1 MNELINLKSKSG
13 FYFLIAFVTLL
24 MVACST
30 DVPSGPSFEE
40 QLKKDKE
47 IINTYIVSKGVNA
60 PTDPNDYGVRYSYTS
75 VGTGITPIVD
85 DSVKV
90 NYTLR
95 LLPSEVQIEKTTAPV
110 TFLLGRLIP
119 GWQIG
124 LPLIKEGSV
133 AKLYIPSGWGYGA
146 YPSGSIPANSNLIFE
161 IELLKVI
168 SQLQKDTV
176 LINSFLTAKSIST
189 LRDPSGLRYQSTLQG
204 TGATPTDASTVSF
217 KYTGKLING
226 AEEGVTFE
234 TSTVPVKIKMTD
246 LIKGLKVGLK
256 FMKVGGKATFYI
268 PSTMAYGYAGTTDGK
283 IPARANL
290 IFEIELTA
298 VE

>member
-1 MNELINLKSKSG
+1 MKNKLINLLFVVGG
-13 FYFLIAFVTLL
+13 FLFVNS
-24 MVACST
+24 CSLDSPT
-30 DVPSGPSFEE
+30 GPTFDE
-40 QLKKDKE
+40 QLKKDRA
-47 IINTYIVSKGVNA
+47 IINEYIVSKGITA
-60 PTDPNDYGVRYSYTS
+60 PTDPGDYGVRYSYTS
-75 VGTGITPIVD
+75 IGTGITPIGD
-85 DSVKV
+85 DSIKV

-95 LLPSEVQIEKTTAPV
+95 LLPSETQIEKTTTPYQN
-110 TFLLGRLIP
+110 LLAKTIP

-133 AKLYIPSGWGYGA
+133 VKLFVPSGWAYGQ
-146 YPSGSIPANSNLIFE
+146 SSLGSIPANSNLIFE

-176 LINSFLTAKSIST
+176 IINSYLAAKSIT
-189 LRDPSGLRYQSTLQG
+189 TIRDLSGLRYQTTLQG
-204 TGATPTDASTVSF
+204 TGTVPTDASTVSF

-226 AEEGVTFE
+226 AEEGSTFE